1 MIALCAL
8 CGTEQLLSDSRSC
21 LVKPIVIGTFVHWHI
36 GTIVHWKLSRGGTHP
51 FGSMAHDACDILGQA
66 QGTGVL
72 VYIVNALALA
82 LQFAILPLVWQHLQ
96 LHVRIL

>member
-1 MIALCAL
+1 MEHL
-8 CGTEQLLSDSRSC
+8 GRMTLLGPIHGRS
-21 LVKPIVIGTFVHWHI
+21 K
-36 GTIVHWKLSRGGTHP
+36 IVHWKLSRGGTHP

-66 QGTGVL
+66 QGTGFL
-72 VYIVNALALA
+72 VHIVNALALA